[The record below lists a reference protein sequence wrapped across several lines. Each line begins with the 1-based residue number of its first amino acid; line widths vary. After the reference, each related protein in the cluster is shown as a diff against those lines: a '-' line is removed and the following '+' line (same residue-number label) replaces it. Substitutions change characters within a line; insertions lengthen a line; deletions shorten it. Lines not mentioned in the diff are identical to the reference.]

1 MSLRVIPWVDA
12 AARGTCLSACM
23 ILALPGMVLDA
34 VMGRL
39 PDPGRLGG
47 CPSE

>member
-1 MSLRVIPWVDA
+1 VGIYRHVSEAHLHRY
-12 AARGTCLSACM
+12 
-23 ILALPGMVLDA
+23 LAEFDFRYNRRISLDA

>member
-1 MSLRVIPWVDA
+1 VQPTTFELVIN
-12 AARGTCLSACM
+12 
-23 ILALPGMVLDA
+23 LDA